1 MTTWLRAQ
9 PCPWCGFLLDMHSLV
24 AQGDEPDASPEPGD
38 FTLCTRC
45 GQVGAYDAD
54 LRLRRLT
61 LAENMEAARDDRV
74 QKVAAAIRRLKQ

>member
-24 AQGDEPDASPEPGD
+24 ATDEPDASPEPGD
-38 FTLCTRC
+38 FSLCTRC
-45 GQVGAYDAD
+45 GQVAAYDGD

-61 LAENMEAARDDRV
+61 LAENMEAAKDDRV
-74 QKVAAAIRRLKQ
+74 RQVAAAIRRLKQ